1 MEYGTKIRL
10 LYLYQYLL
18 EHTDPDHPQSTA
30 ELTKMLKDDYDLKVS
45 RNTISNDL
53 AILRESDLH
62 IEYIELTQNK
72 YFYNGRPFEVSELKI
87 LIDALSSARF
97 ITPNISSNLIAK
109 LLTLTTVENAQRLRR
124 HISVTDRYKSSNHSG
139 YYSVD
144 AINNAVDLHRKIRFY
159 YTDFDV
165 NKKRYVTND
174 GKPYTISPYE
184 LTWDGDYYYVRGFC
198 DERQAMR
205 TFRLDRIKGQPS
217 ILHEIAVTPPD
228 NYNPEEY
235 HKAVFRMY
243 DTDEPKEV
251 ALFCHVSAMK
261 YLIDNFG
268 QRFWSEPV
276 DEEHFR
282 AKVRVC
288 TSTTFYRW
296 VFGFTDSI
304 RIEGPEETVEE
315 YREQI
320 RSAAKENGVL

>member
-53 AILRESDLH
+53 VILRESDLH
-62 IEYIELTQNK
+62 IDYIESTQNK

-184 LTWDGDYYYVRGFC
+184 LTWDGDYY
-198 DERQAMR
+198 
-205 TFRLDRIKGQPS
+205 
-217 ILHEIAVTPPD
+217 
-228 NYNPEEY
+228 
-235 HKAVFRMY
+235 
-243 DTDEPKEV
+243 
-251 ALFCHVSAMK
+251 
-261 YLIDNFG
+261 
-268 QRFWSEPV
+268 
-276 DEEHFR
+276 
-282 AKVRVC
+282 
-288 TSTTFYRW
+288 
-296 VFGFTDSI
+296 
-304 RIEGPEETVEE
+304 
-315 YREQI
+315 
-320 RSAAKENGVL
+320 